1 MTRQLLLSAKV
12 LLCFLLIH
20 RKIAWSFISS
30 PLASQSLSKP
40 KLRYFRLVCLQQTRI
55 EIFLLRRSGDQRGI
69 QGVEGRQVSGAFLL
83 RRSL

>member
-20 RKIAWSFISS
+20 RKVAWSFFSS

-40 KLRYFRLVCLQQTRI
+40 KLRYFRLVCLKETRT
-55 EIFLLRRSGDQRGI
+55 EKFLLRSGDQRGLR
-69 QGVEGRQVSGAFLL
+69 GWRGGRKWRVSP
-83 RRSL
+83 